1 MRLMPN
7 EELLAA
13 LLTALEHDPGSVP
26 IRVHVGRLL
35 LEGGNPTAALEHFA
49 RALGQEPANIDAIVG
64 ARSAATALGDTAR
77 ADAYSKLER
86 AMSAPAE
93 PPPEPVLATGE
104 TKSGAGAAD
113 APWWESITPG
123 ITLDDV
129 GGMDAVKKRLEVSF
143 FGPMRNPDLQR
154 AFGISLR
161 GGLLLYGPP
170 GCGKTFM
177 ARAIAGQLGAH
188 FIPVGLSD
196 VYDMWFGESER
207 KLHELFE
214 GARRQRPS
222 VLFFDEI
229 DALGRRRSQM
239 RHSAA
244 NVVGQLLAELDGAK
258 ASNEGVFV
266 LAATNSPWDV
276 DPALRRPGRFDRTL
290 LVLPPDAAARLSLLQ
305 ALVGARPH
313 EGLDL
318 SALVGKTGGYSGA
331 DLTHLVSSAT
341 ELAMEEAIR
350 TGQVRPIRQA
360 DFVRALRDVKPSTA
374 PWFESARNV
383 AQFANQDGTYDELLG
398 YFRTQTPKDRGR

>member
-229 DALGRRRSQM
+229 DALGQRRSQL
-239 RHSAA
+239 RNQSLLRS
-244 NVVGQLLAELDGAK
+244 VVNQLLAELDGVRTE
-258 ASNEGVFV
+258 NEGVYV
-266 LAATNSPWDV
+266 LAATNHPWDV
-276 DPALRRPGRFDRTL
+276 DSALLRPGRFDRIAF
-290 LVLPPDAAARLSLLQ
+290 VGPPDQ
-305 ALVGARPH
+305 GARAAILHYHLRERP
-313 EGLDL
+313 
-318 SALVGKTGGYSGA
+318 VGELNLAKLAADTADFSGA
-331 DLTHLVSSAT
+331 DLAHLCASAT
-341 ELAMEEAIR
+341 ELALADSVAL
-350 TGQVRPIRQA
+350 GHLRPIGDSDLRS
-360 DFVRALRDVKPSTA
+360 ALKEIRPSTA
-374 PWFESARNV
+374 AWFETARNFV
-383 AQFANQDGTYDELLG
+383 LFANQAGTYDDLQDYMRTHKLL
-398 YFRTQTPKDRGR
+398 

>member
-1 MRLMPN
+1 MPN

-229 DALGRRRSQM
+229 DALGQRRSQL
-239 RHSAA
+239 RNQSLLRS
-244 NVVGQLLAELDGAK
+244 VVNQLLAELDGVRTE
-258 ASNEGVFV
+258 NEGVYV
-266 LAATNSPWDV
+266 LAATNHPWDV
-276 DPALRRPGRFDRTL
+276 DSALLRPGRFDRIAF
-290 LVLPPDAAARLSLLQ
+290 VGPPDQ
-305 ALVGARPH
+305 GARAAILHYHLRERP
-313 EGLDL
+313 
-318 SALVGKTGGYSGA
+318 VGELNLAKLAADTADFSGA
-331 DLTHLVSSAT
+331 DLAHLCASAT
-341 ELAMEEAIR
+341 ELALADSVAL
-350 TGQVRPIRQA
+350 GHLRPIGDSDLRS
-360 DFVRALRDVKPSTA
+360 ALKEIRPSTA
-374 PWFESARNV
+374 AWFETARNFV
-383 AQFANQDGTYDELLG
+383 LFANQAGTYDDLQDYMRTHKLL
-398 YFRTQTPKDRGR
+398 

>member
-1 MRLMPN
+1 MTRMSN

-35 LEGGNPTAALEHFA
+35 LEAGDPAAALEHFA
-49 RALGQEPANIDAIVG
+49 RALSQEPANLDAIKG
-64 ARSAATALGDTAR
+64 ARAAAIALGDTAR
-77 ADAYSKLER
+77 ADAYSKLEQ
-86 AMSAPAE
+86 AMSASSG

-104 TKSGAGAAD
+104 PKSGAAPAD
-113 APWWESITPG
+113 GPWWESITPG

-214 GARRQRPS
+214 GARRQHPS

-229 DALGRRRSQM
+229 DALGQRRSQL
-239 RHSAA
+239 RHQSLLRS
-244 NVVGQLLAELDGAK
+244 VVNQLLAELDGVRTE
-258 ASNEGVFV
+258 NEGVYV
-266 LAATNSPWDV
+266 LAATNHPWDV
-276 DPALRRPGRFDRTL
+276 DSALLRPGRFDRIAF
-290 LVLPPDAAARLSLLQ
+290 VAPPDQEARAAILRYHLRERP
-305 ALVGARPH
+305 VGDVNIAKVAA
-313 EGLDL
+313 D
-318 SALVGKTGGYSGA
+318 TTDFSGA
-331 DLTHLVSSAT
+331 DLAHLCASAT
-341 ELAMEEAIR
+341 ELALADSVAR
-350 TGQVRPIRQA
+350 GHLRPIGDSDLRS
-360 DFVRALRDVKPSTA
+360 ALKEIRPSTA
-374 PWFESARNV
+374 VWFETARNFV
-383 AQFANQDGTYDELLG
+383 LFANQAGTYDDLQDYMRTHKLL
-398 YFRTQTPKDRGR
+398 